1 MRKWGDGEGG
11 REGIN
16 PKEGRIGYGDGNK
29 KHSNVRIV
37 IVSSKSSTF
46 YTGARD
52 TISVSAQI
60 FLGVPVVKSSFMG
73 VTCYLLELLMQLML
87 LY

>member
-1 MRKWGDGEGG
+1 MALHNIEIDEKVGDWEGG

-60 FLGVPVVKSSFMG
+60 FLGVPVVKRPLWASLVISSS
-73 VTCYLLELLMQLML
+73 C
-87 LY
+87 